1 VEDCWVVELGA
12 PEGRGLLDDDSVF
25 ELGAPEGTLRR
36 ALFAEDEG
44 EAGTELLFVEDA
56 AAKGLGED
64 GNGDGGLDK
73 EDGALLKSDV
83 DVQSQSEVVTVTMVG
98 LIVKYTV

>member
-1 VEDCWVVELGA
+1 MSVEDCGVVELGA
-12 PEGRGLLDDDSVF
+12 PEGKGLLDGDSVF
-25 ELGAPEGTLRR
+25 ELGAPEGR

-64 GNGDGGLDK
+64 GNGDRGLDK